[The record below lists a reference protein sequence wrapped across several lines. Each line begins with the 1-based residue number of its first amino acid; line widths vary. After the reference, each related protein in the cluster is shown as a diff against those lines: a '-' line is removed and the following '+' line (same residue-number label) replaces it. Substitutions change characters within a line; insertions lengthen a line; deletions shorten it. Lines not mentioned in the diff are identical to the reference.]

1 MDKFLSMYNVYYYMY
16 LYLLHNYTIA
26 AAFAR
31 TLGTHK
37 EGDKLEKDQN

>member
-1 MDKFLSMYNVYYYMY
+1 MY

-26 AAFAR
+26 AAFDR

-37 EGDKLEKDQN
+37 EGDKLEKDQNLKKGDKTCSKV